1 MFVFQR
7 RLALLILISC
17 SWMAT
22 AYCDSISR
30 PRMIG
35 LPEGQEA
42 AQQLMASLANACNS
56 RDFLA
61 FIDHFTPRQ
70 QAAIKRRME
79 DVFTTHDPEM
89 TVDDVVLLADG
100 EDKIVFGVRYG
111 WGTKAGAKRMMASR
125 VTAKKVGG
133 RWKVDSET
141 VKSQAP
147 VSQSHYAEDAQPV
160 RFEFGGGAAV
170 NANWDAFNPP
180 AHLIDPAIEHL
191 RGDIGIQPG
200 RGCVGGRCGLK

>member
-1 MFVFQR
+1 MSSRCRRGFQIGI
-7 RLALLILISC
+7 AFLLGMQIVVCLGSDRIT
-17 SWMAT
+17 MT
-22 AYCDSISR
+22 G
-30 PRMIG
+30 PRA
-35 LPEGQEA
+35 GQEA
-42 AQQLMASLANACNS
+42 ATQLMASLASSCNS
-56 RDFLA
+56 KDFLG
-61 FIDHFTPRQ
+61 FMDHFTPRQ

-89 TVDDVVLLADG
+89 TVDDIVLLADG
-100 EDKIVFGVRYG
+100 EDRIVFGVRYG
-111 WGTKAGAKRMMASR
+111 WGTKAGARRTMASR

-133 RWKVDSET
+133 RWKVDSEQ

-147 VSQSHYAEDAQPV
+147 AKQSLYHQDAQPV
-160 RFEFGGGAAV
+160 RFEFGGGGAV

-200 RGCVGGRCGLK
+200 RGCVGGRCGLR

>member
-1 MFVFQR
+1 MSSKCR
-7 RLALLILISC
+7 RAYHMGIAFLLGMQVAVCLASDRIN
-17 SWMAT
+17 MT
-22 AYCDSISR
+22 G
-30 PRMIG
+30 PRA
-35 LPEGQEA
+35 GQEA
-42 AQQLMASLANACNS
+42 ATQLMASLAGSCNS
-56 RDFLA
+56 KDFLS

-100 EDKIVFGVRYG
+100 DDKIVFGVRYG
-111 WGTKAGAKRMMASR
+111 WGTKAGARRTMASR
-125 VTAKKVGG
+125 VTAKKVDG

-141 VKSQAP
+141 VKSQGPAN
-147 VSQSHYAEDAQPV
+147 QSHASQDVQPV
-160 RFEFGGGAAV
+160 QFEFGGGGAV

-191 RGDIGIQPG
+191 RGDIGIQSG
-200 RGCVGGRCGLK
+200 RGCVGGRCGLR